1 MCHPGEGRDS
11 RFRNKRLGAWIPAS
25 AGMTKNKMLNR
36 KKFEIEIAGK
46 TLTIETSELAEQA
59 NAAVIAKYGETVIL
73 ATAVMGRKDIEIDY
87 MPLKVDYEE
96 RFYAA
101 GKIIG
106 SRYIRREGRSS
117 EEAVLAGRLID
128 RTIRP
133 LFENRMRRDIQVVTT
148 VLQIDEQ
155 NDPEFVSLIGAS
167 TALIISDIPWAGP
180 VAGVRVVQFEDRL
193 RGEDGLLINSVSA
206 IQTPNVG
213 HFQINPDNSYVAE
226 HAPIFDAFVSGSK
239 DRINMI
245 ELGGLDAQ
253 EKDVVAS
260 FKMAQQEINKLTA
273 FQEKIR
279 AEIGKP
285 KAAVA
290 LAEPEEELKRAVAAF
305 IADKLEAAVYRPIK
319 MEQHSAIAQLKTDLF
334 THLKETFA
342 AQGKEPHL
350 KIADFLFEEAINDL
364 VHKNVLE
371 KEKRPDGRK
380 LDEIRALSGE
390 VGLFSRTHGSALF
403 MRGNTQAL
411 AITTLAPPGAEQFIE
426 TMETIGKRRFLLH
439 YNFPPYSVGEIG
451 NFRGPGRREIGHGNL
466 ARKSLERLI
475 PDKMEFPYTI
485 RVVSEIM
492 SSNGSSSMAT
502 VCASALSMMDA
513 GVPIKKPAAGIAMG
527 LMLEQLPATSNR
539 QPAFKI
545 LTDIQGP
552 EDHHGDMDLKVAGTE
567 DGVTGMQM
575 DVKVDG
581 LTIDILEAA
590 FAQARKA
597 RLEILKV
604 VKSVLPA
611 PREKLSPFVPTIRQ
625 LKIPV
630 DKIGA
635 VIGPGGKMINGLIEK
650 YKLAGIDIDEDGG
663 VFVSGNILE
672 DVEAAVAV
680 IKGITR
686 EFKVGEIVEGKII
699 KILDFGA
706 IMDLGGG
713 KDGMIHVS
721 ELKPGFVKTVDE
733 VVKVGDFVRA
743 KIIRADEDGK
753 IGLSL
758 KQMT

>member
-1 MCHPGEGRDS
+1 
-11 RFRNKRLGAWIPAS
+11 
-25 AGMTKNKMLNR
+25 MLNR

-73 ATAVMGRKDIEIDY
+73 ATAVMGRKDVEMDY

-133 LFENRMRRDIQVVTT
+133 LFDNRTRRDIQVVTT

-167 TALIISDIPWAGP
+167 TALVISDIPWTGP
-180 VAGVRVVQFEDRL
+180 VAGVRVVQTKDANGATQF
-193 RGEDGLLINSVSA
+193 V
-206 IQTPNVG
+206 
-213 HFQINPDNSYVAE
+213 INPDNSLTAANEPV
-226 HAPIFDAFVSGSK
+226 FDAFVSGSK

-260 FKMAQQEINKLTA
+260 FKMAQQEINKLVA

-279 AEIGKP
+279 DEIGNP
-285 KAAVA
+285 KAEVK
-290 LAEPEEELKRAVAAF
+290 LAEPEEDLKAAVKAF
-305 IADKLEAAVYRPIK
+305 IADELEGAVYHPTK
-319 MEQHSAIAQLKTDLF
+319 MEQQSKIAELKNELF
-334 THLKETFA
+334 AHLKEKFA
-342 AQGKEPHL
+342 AANAQGAAGMPGKMPHL
-350 KIADFLFEEAINDL
+350 KAADFLFEEAINDL

-380 LDEIRALSGE
+380 LDELRALSGE
-390 VGLFSRTHGSALF
+390 VGLFSRTHGSGLF

-411 AITTLAPPGAEQFIE
+411 AITTLAPPGAEQMIE
-426 TMETIGKRRFLLH
+426 TMETTGKRRFLLH
-439 YNFPPYSVGEIG
+439 YNFPPYSVGEVG
-451 NFRGPGRREIGHGNL
+451 PFRGPGRREIGHGNL

-475 PDKMEFPYTI
+475 PTKEEFPYTI

-527 LMLEQLPATSNR
+527 LMMDSATSDKR
-539 QPAFKI
+539 QATRYKV

-581 LTIDILEAA
+581 LTIEILEAA

-604 VKSVLPA
+604 VKSVLPTH
-611 PREKLSPFVPTIRQ
+611 REKLSPFVPTIRQ
-625 LKIPV
+625 LKIPT

-650 YKLAGIDIDEDGG
+650 YGLAGIDIDEDGS
-663 VFVSGNILE
+663 VFISGNDLE
-672 DVEAAVAV
+672 KVEEAVAI
-680 IKGITR
+680 IKSITR

-699 KILDFGA
+699 KVLDFGA

-721 ELKPGFVKTVDE
+721 ELKPGFVKNVEE